1 MQYAFGWTTSNAW
14 IDEEMFEDA
23 TMRVYST
30 LGNPNVLGEYL
41 LLVLPVAAVYM
52 LEKQVERTFKMGVRI
67 NVPCACV
74 VSGTYTVKRLLDRLY
89 AERSYI
95 RNIL

>member
-52 LEKQVERTFKMGVRI
+52 LKTSGKNFQNGRT
-67 NVPCACV
+67 
-74 VSGTYTVKRLLDRLY
+74 D
-89 AERSYI
+89 
-95 RNIL
+95 